1 MGNPSIIFPSRTSA
15 GGKQPLTRE
24 SNNATVLYLEMDMDI
39 KIQRVG
45 DAKKSLVSVFMYVKR
60 LMEEQSHSYPLH
72 YL

>member
-1 MGNPSIIFPSRTSA
+1 M
-15 GGKQPLTRE
+15 E
-24 SNNATVLYLEMDMDI
+24 I